1 MRSYDKDDADFFLEL
16 LPGPRRADGLP
27 EIIHFWKA
35 RIEEPEPDTM
45 FRVGVI
51 YGPSGCGKSSLVKAG
66 LLPRLSDPVLRV
78 YVEATPDQTESDLLK
93 GIRWK
98 CPDLPPDLGLVES
111 LAVLHDGRGL
121 PPGTKLLLV
130 LDQFEQWLV
139 ANRGQED
146 TDLVKALGHCDE
158 ERVRAILMVRD
169 DFLSARSNSWR
180 RSESNSVPGSTLP
193 SRTIHPTS
201 CGEGACSISGKQ
213 TGYSEIA
220 SQPNSRSLSH
230 KPSKPWL
237 FRMA

>member
-1 MRSYDKDDADFFLEL
+1 
-16 LPGPRRADGLP
+16 
-27 EIIHFWKA
+27 
-35 RIEEPEPDTM
+35 M

-93 GIRWK
+93 RIRWK
-98 CPDLPPDLGLVES
+98 CPDLPPELGLVET
-111 LAVLHDGRGL
+111 LAALHDGRGL
-121 PPGTKLLLV
+121 PPGRKLLLV
-130 LDQFEQWLV
+130 IDQFEQWLV
-139 ANRGQED
+139 ANRGRED

-180 RSESNSVPGSTLP
+180 RSESNSVPGSTLAESNYLP
-193 SRTIHPTS
+193 HIMRRR
-201 CGEGACSISGKQ
+201 CLQLSGKQ

-220 SQPNSRSLSH
+220 SQPNSRSLSL